1 VKDYLTYTIKK
12 RVGCGAVYCLFME
25 DEGAFYK
32 LFVKGN
38 NAKETP
44 CGEAMLNT
52 LAKILTFALRRGFW
66 EGSIDRGILKQLK
79 NERCNMA
86 VPNKEGVVSCAD
98 AIGKAVSDYIQIR
111 AKNEI
116 SAKAV

>member
-1 VKDYLTYTIKK
+1 
-12 RVGCGAVYCLFME
+12 
-25 DEGAFYK
+25 
-32 LFVKGN
+32 
-38 NAKETP
+38 
-44 CGEAMLNT
+44 
-52 LAKILTFALRRGFW
+52 
-66 EGSIDRGILKQLK
+66 
-79 NERCNMA
+79 MA